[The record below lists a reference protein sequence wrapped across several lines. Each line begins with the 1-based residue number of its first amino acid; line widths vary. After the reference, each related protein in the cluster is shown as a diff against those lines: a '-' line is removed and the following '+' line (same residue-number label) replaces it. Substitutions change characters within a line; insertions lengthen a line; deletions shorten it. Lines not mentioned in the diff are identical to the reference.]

1 MLFQDY
7 ARSAASKRACPDCD
21 DGFIEVEVLPPNA
34 MVEKQPSRL
43 LKMPNLI

>member
-1 MLFQDY
+1 MPEVQP
-7 ARSAASKRACPDCD
+7 AREHVLIVMMALSKLK
-21 DGFIEVEVLPPNA
+21 FLPPNA